1 MGRGTCRGPK
11 QLRFRALVDSLGSAV
26 DQIADSRKEGKLTYG
41 LQDCYRSAF
50 AMFYFQDPSL
60 LAFQKRMQE
69 QIHRNNLTTQFS
81 VDSIPSDSQ
90 LRDVLDEHD
99 YGALLAVYRQ
109 WFNRLQRSKQ
119 LERYRYFGDRYL
131 ITLDG
136 SQYFNSEKIHCRRCL
151 HKEKS
156 NGHTEYY
163 HQVLQSA
170 LVHPDRRE
178 VIPLAPEFI
187 RMQDGRSNTQDCES
201 VAALRVI
208 DKIRCAHRQL
218 PAVIVGDALYATEAV
233 ITALTKQ
240 RFSFL
245 LGVKPGSHT
254 TLFEDIAGFRR
265 GGLLDRL
272 ERTKPD
278 ARRYLYEWVS
288 EVPLY
293 ATKNSPVVNFVEFQ
307 IFDATGKRT
316 RHFSWITDLPVTKE
330 TIEELVRG
338 ARARWKIENETF
350 NTLKNH
356 GYHLEHNFG
365 HGAIHLSEAF
375 FVLNTLGFFMH
386 QIFALV
392 DGLYQAARSR
402 FSSRQ
407 EYWNILRASLQLMV
421 FDSWDHLLTRIHD
434 PPLPAP

>member
-1 MGRGTCRGPK
+1 MGRGTPRGPK
-11 QLRFRALVDSLGSAV
+11 QLRFRTLVETLGSAV
-26 DQIADSRKEGKLTYG
+26 DRIADSREEHKVTYR

-50 AMFYFQDPSL
+50 AMFYVQDPSL
-60 LAFQKRMQE
+60 LAFQRRVQQ
-69 QIHRNNLTTQFS
+69 QIHRNNLTTQFG

-90 LRDVLDEHD
+90 LRDVLDAHD
-99 YGALLAVYRQ
+99 YAPLMGVYRQ

-119 LERYRYFGDRYL
+119 LERYQYFGDRYL

-136 SQYFNSEKIHCRRCL
+136 SQYFTSEKIHCRGCL

-170 LVHPDRRE
+170 LVHPDRRQ

-187 RMQDGRSNTQDCES
+187 RMQDGSTKQDCES
-201 VAALRVI
+201 VAALRAVK
-208 DKIRCAHRQL
+208 KIRAAHRQL
-218 PAVIVGDALYATEAV
+218 SGVIVGDALYATEAF
-233 ITALTKQ
+233 ITAVSKQ

-245 LGVKPGSHT
+245 LGVKPGSHK
-254 TLFEDIAGFRR
+254 TLFEDIEGFRR

-272 ERTKPD
+272 ERTGPD
-278 ARRYLYEWVS
+278 GRRYLYEWVS

-293 ATKNSPVVNFVEFQ
+293 ATANSPVVNFVEFQ

-316 RHFSWITDLPVTKE
+316 CHFSWITDLPLSEE

-338 ARARWKIENETF
+338 ARTRWKIENETF

-365 HGAIHLSEAF
+365 HGATYLSETF
-375 FVLNTLGFFMH
+375 FVLNTLAFFMH

-407 EYWNILRASLQLMV
+407 EYWNTIRAALQLMV
-421 FDSWDHLLTRIHD
+421 FDSWDHLLERIHA
-434 PPLPAP
+434 PPLAAP

>member
-1 MGRGTCRGPK
+1 MGRGTARGPK
-11 QLRFRALVDSLGSAV
+11 QLRFRALVDSLGSAI
-26 DQIADSRKEGKLTYG
+26 DQIADSREKHKISYP

-60 LAFQKRMQE
+60 LAFQKRVQE
-69 QIHRNNLTTQFS
+69 EIHRNNLTTQFE
-81 VDSIPSDSQ
+81 VEAIPSDSQ
-90 LRDVLDEHD
+90 LRDVLDAHD
-99 YGALLAVYRQ
+99 YAPLLEVYRQ

-119 LERYRYFGDRYL
+119 LEQYQYFGDRYL

-151 HKEKS
+151 HKEKT

-187 RMQDGRSNTQDCES
+187 RMQDGSTTQDCES
-201 VAALRVI
+201 AAALRAVT
-208 DKIRCAHRQL
+208 KIRVAHRQL

-233 ITALTKQ
+233 MTALTKQ

-245 LGVKPGSHT
+245 LGVKPGSHE
-254 TLFEDIAGFRR
+254 TLFQDIAGFRR
-265 GGLLDRL
+265 GKLLDRF
-272 ERTKPD
+272 ERTTKD
-278 ARRYLYEWVS
+278 GRQYLYEWVS

-293 ATKNSPVVNFVEFQ
+293 ATKSSPVVNFVEFQ
-307 IFDATGKRT
+307 LFDTAGKRT
-316 RHFSWITDLPVTKE
+316 RHFTWVTDLPLNKK
-330 TIEELVRG
+330 TIEALVRG
-338 ARARWKIENETF
+338 ARARWKIENENF

-365 HGAIHLSEAF
+365 HGADYLSETF
-375 FVLNTLGFFMH
+375 FILNTLAFFMH
-386 QIFALV
+386 QIFALT
-392 DGLYQAARSR
+392 DGLYQGARSR
-402 FSSRQ
+402 FSSRV

>member
-1 MGRGTCRGPK
+1 MGRGTRRGPK
-11 QLRFRALVDSLGSAV
+11 QLWFRALLDSLGSAA
-26 DQIADSRKEGKLTYG
+26 DQIADSREEHKISYP
-41 LQDCYRSAF
+41 LQDCYRSTF

-60 LAFQKRMQE
+60 LAFQRRVQE
-69 QIHRNNLTTQFS
+69 QIHRNNLATQFE
-81 VDSIPSDSQ
+81 VHAIPSDSQ
-90 LRDVLDEHD
+90 LRDVLDAHD
-99 YGALLAVYRQ
+99 YEPLMGVYRQ

-119 LERYRYFGDRYL
+119 LERYQYFGDRYL

-136 SQYFNSEKIHCRRCL
+136 SQYFSSQKIHCSRCL

-156 NGHTEYY
+156 NRQIQYS

-187 RMQDGRSNTQDCES
+187 RMQDGSTTQDCES
-201 VAALRVI
+201 VAGLRVI
-208 DKIRCAHRQL
+208 NKIRAAHRQL
-218 PAVIVGDALYATEAV
+218 SAVIVADALYATEPF
-233 ITALTKQ
+233 ITAVTKQ

-245 LGVKPGSHT
+245 LGVKSGSHE

-265 GGLLDRL
+265 GKLLDRF
-272 ERTKPD
+272 ERITKD
-278 ARRYLYEWVS
+278 GRRYFYEWVS

-293 ATKNSPVVNFVEFQ
+293 ATANSPVVNFVEFQ
-307 IFDATGKRT
+307 LFDAAGKRT
-316 RHFSWITDLPVTKE
+316 RHFSWITDLPLNEE

-338 ARARWKIENETF
+338 ARTRWKIENENF

-365 HGAIHLSEAF
+365 HGAAYLSEAF
-375 FVLNTLGFFMH
+375 FVLNTLAFFMH
-386 QIFALV
+386 QIFALT

-402 FSSRQ
+402 FTSRV
-407 EYWNILRASLQLMV
+407 EYWNIIRASLQLMV

>member
-1 MGRGTCRGPK
+1 MGRGTRRGPK
-11 QLRFRALVDSLGSAV
+11 QLQFRALIDSLGSAV
-26 DQIADSRKEGKLTYG
+26 DQIADSREEGKVTYA
-41 LQDCYRSAF
+41 LQDCFRSAF

-60 LAFQKRMQE
+60 LAFQKRIEE
-69 QIHRNNLTTQFS
+69 QIHRTNLTTQFR

-90 LRDVLDEHD
+90 LRDVLDVHD
-99 YGALLAVYRQ
+99 YGPLKGVYRQ
-109 WFNRLQRSKQ
+109 WFNRLQRCKQ
-119 LERYRYFGDRYL
+119 LERYQYFGDRYL

-136 SQYFNSEKIHCRRCL
+136 SQYFNSEKIHCHRCL

-187 RMQDGRSNTQDCES
+187 RMLDGSNKQDCET
-201 VAALRVI
+201 VAALRTVK
-208 DKIRCAHRQL
+208 KIRSEHRQL
-218 PAVIVGDALYATEAV
+218 PAVIVGDALYATETF

-245 LGVKPGSHT
+245 LGVKPGSHS
-254 TLFEDIAGFRR
+254 TLFEDIAGFRH

-272 ERTKPD
+272 ERTNPD
-278 ARRYLYEWVS
+278 GRRHLYEWVA

-293 ATKNSPVVNFVEFQ
+293 ATANSPVVNFVEFQ

-316 RHFSWITDLPVTKE
+316 RHFSWITDLPVTDQ

-338 ARARWKIENETF
+338 ARSRWKIENETF

-365 HGAIHLSEAF
+365 HGASYLSEAF
-375 FVLNTLGFFMH
+375 FVLNTLAFFMH

-392 DGLYQAARSR
+392 DGLYQAARGR

-407 EYWNILRASLQLMV
+407 EYWNIIRASLQLMV
-421 FDSWDHLLTRIHD
+421 FDSWDHLLERIHS